1 MKLEIMTLD
10 GKKAGSVELDA
21 AIFGIKEIRGDILQR
36 MVNYQLA
43 KRRAGTHKTLS
54 RGEVARSRSK
64 IYRQKGTGNAR
75 HGSANAPIFRGGAH
89 AHNRLPRDYSFDL
102 PKKVRA
108 MALKHALSAKA
119 GAGELIVL
127 DSATLKAPKTADL
140 KAKLAKLGLDN
151 VLVIAGAEVDENL
164 ALAARNIPNLDVLPN
179 AGLNVYDV
187 LRRHKLVLTQ
197 DAIAA
202 INERFSGVKVAK
214 AAPKTEAAP
223 KKRAPAK
230 KAAALFN
237 GAGSGS
243 GLRPDRQRSR
253 TPHRKPAHR
262 HAQLPH
268 SGSHARDYSFIAL
281 APATGCRSRAS
292 MAT

>member
-164 ALAARNIPNLDVLPN
+164 ALAARNIPNLGVLPN

-202 INERFSGVKVAK
+202 INERFSGVKASK

-230 KAAALFN
+230 KAAA
-237 GAGSGS
+237 A
-243 GLRPDRQRSR
+243 
-253 TPHRKPAHR
+253 KPEA
-262 HAQLPH
+262 
-268 SGSHARDYSFIAL
+268 
-281 APATGCRSRAS
+281 AS
-292 MAT
+292 